1 MDNKERIIRAS
12 RILKRIC
19 TLLVFLVP
27 VICALY
33 WIFFNQ
39 VRHLPNMTNFPVP
52 ITGDLPAFSRLLAF
66 FIDLIPSAVLVYG
79 LFVLAR
85 LFALYE
91 NGIIFA
97 KANVDCFNRLGRA
110 MIVWVVCHFVNNS
123 LISIAVTLHH
133 PPGQRIITV
142 GLEGADFGTLF
153 VGGVVLTVTWVMD
166 EARKIKEDH
175 ELFI

>member
-1 MDNKERIIRAS
+1 MENKERIIRAS
-12 RILKRIC
+12 RTLRRIC

-39 VRHLPNMTNFPVP
+39 IRHLPNMVDVPVP

-66 FIDLIPSAVLVYG
+66 FTDLLPLSVLVYG
-79 LFVLAR
+79 LQVLAR
-85 LFALYE
+85 LFRLYE

-110 MIVWVVCHFVNNS
+110 MIIWMGCHFLSNS
-123 LISIAVTLHH
+123 LISTVLTLHH
-133 PPGQRIITV
+133 PPGQRMITV
-142 GLEGADFGTLF
+142 GLEGSDFGALF
-153 VGGVVLTVTWVMD
+153 VGGIVLTVTWVMD
-166 EARKIKEDH
+166 EARKIKEDQ
-175 ELFI
+175 EMFL

>member
-1 MDNKERIIRAS
+1 MENKERIIRAS
-12 RILKRIC
+12 RALRRIC

-39 VRHLPNMTNFPVP
+39 IRHLPSMVNVLVP
-52 ITGDLPAFSRLLAF
+52 ITGDLPVFSRFLAF
-66 FIDLIPSAVLVYG
+66 FIDLFPLAVLVYG
-79 LFVLAR
+79 LRVLAR
-85 LFALYE
+85 LFRLYE

-110 MIVWVVCHFVNNS
+110 MIIWMVCHFLSNS
-123 LISIAVTLHH
+123 LISTVLTLHH
-133 PPGQRIITV
+133 PPGQRVIIV
-142 GLEGADFGTLF
+142 GFEGADLGALF
-153 VGGVVLTVTWVMD
+153 VGGIVLTVTWVMD
-166 EARKIKEDH
+166 EARRINEDQ

>member
-19 TLLVFLVP
+19 MLLVFLVP

-39 VRHLPNMTNFPVP
+39 VRHLPNMANFPVP
-52 ITGDLPAFSRLLAF
+52 VTGNLPAFSRILAF
-66 FIDLIPSAVLVYG
+66 FTDLIPLSVLVYG
-79 LFVLAR
+79 LFVLTR

-110 MIVWVVCHFVNNS
+110 MIIWVVCHFLNNS
-123 LISIAVTLHH
+123 LISIALTLHN
-133 PPGQRIITV
+133 PPGHRMITV
-142 GLEGADFGTLF
+142 GLEGAEFSALF
-153 VGGVVLTVTWVMD
+153 VGGIILTVTWVMD
-166 EARKIKEDH
+166 EARKIKEDY